1 MGWVGL
7 WGVSRWGYGGWVGL
21 AMGVGVVCK
30 VRCGMNVE

>member
-7 WGVSRWGYGGWVGL
+7 WGVSRWGYGGGWDWL
-21 AMGVGVVCK
+21 WGVGVVCK